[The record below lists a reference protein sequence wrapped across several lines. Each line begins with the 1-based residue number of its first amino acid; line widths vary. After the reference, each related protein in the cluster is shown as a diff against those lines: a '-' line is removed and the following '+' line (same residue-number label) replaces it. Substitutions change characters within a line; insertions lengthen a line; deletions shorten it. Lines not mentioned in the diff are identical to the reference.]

1 MSFGSPTPIEV
12 AVQGLNLAA
21 DRAFAEKI
29 RAQLQKV
36 PSLRDLGYAQ
46 PLDYPT
52 VNVNIN
58 RDRAGQLGLTA
69 ANVGN
74 SLVAATSSSRFTA
87 PNFWRDPA
95 SGNGFQIQVEIPQ
108 SRMASIEDI
117 QNLPVL
123 AGSSRTLLG
132 DLAEVK
138 DSTAAGEI
146 DRYDM
151 QRMVSLNANI
161 HGKILSEA
169 AADVKAA
176 IKRAGEPPRGVT
188 VSISGQIPPLE
199 ETVSGLQI
207 GLLLSIAV
215 IFLLLTANFQSFRL
229 AFAVISTVPAV
240 ICGVIIMLLITG
252 TTLNVQSFMG
262 AIMAIGV
269 AVANSI
275 LFITFAELSRH
286 DGRSSVDAAI
296 EGGRGRVRAIL
307 MTASAMIAGMTP
319 MALGF
324 GEGSQNAPL
333 GRAVIGGLIA
343 ATISTLVILPSVY
356 ALLQSR
362 AAAESPSLDP
372 DDPGSKYYEHA

>member
-1 MSFGSPTPIEV
+1 
-12 AVQGLNLAA
+12 
-21 DRAFAEKI
+21 
-29 RAQLQKV
+29 
-36 PSLRDLGYAQ
+36 
-46 PLDYPT
+46 
-52 VNVNIN
+52 
-58 RDRAGQLGLTA
+58 
-69 ANVGN
+69 
-74 SLVAATSSSRFTA
+74 
-87 PNFWRDPA
+87 
-95 SGNGFQIQVEIPQ
+95 
-108 SRMASIEDI
+108 
-117 QNLPVL
+117 
-123 AGSSRTLLG
+123 
-132 DLAEVK
+132 
-138 DSTAAGEI
+138 
-146 DRYDM
+146 M
-151 QRMVSLNANI
+151 QRVVSLTANI

-169 AADVKAA
+169 AAEVKAA

-188 VSISGQIPPLE
+188 VSIRGQVPPLE

-215 IFLLLTANFQSFRL
+215 IFLLLAANFQSVRL
-229 AFAVISTVPAV
+229 ALAVISTVPAV
-240 ICGVIIMLLITG
+240 ICGVTIMLLVTG

-286 DGRSSVDAAI
+286 DGKSSIDAAI

-319 MALGF
+319 MALGL
-324 GEGSQNAPL
+324 GESSHQTAPL

-362 AAAESPSLDP
+362 AAAGSPSLDP